1 MCKVFF
7 AYDKAEANRKY
18 YACRIIKLKDNRTL
32 DKIRTEI
39 AVMNLCNSNNLTHHF
54 FTYYYKESLFMF
66 VEFMD
71 GGAMVDFVY
80 FYLRKVPENII
91 AYILKNMLEGLESLH
106 SRRQLHRDLKSDN
119 VLMNLHGEVKIADFG
134 FAIQLT
140 KEILSRKSLVGTPA
154 WMAPELIKKEP
165 YDESV
170 DIWSLG
176 MVAIELVEGEPP
188 FLRMKHHLAMQ
199 CIVNRDPPKLT
210 KGSQDLINF
219 VDCCLRKNPAE
230 RRKCK

>member
-1 MCKVFF
+1 
-7 AYDKAEANRKY
+7 
-18 YACRIIKLKDNRTL
+18 
-32 DKIRTEI
+32 
-39 AVMNLCNSNNLTHHF
+39 
-54 FTYYYKESLFMF
+54 
-66 VEFMD
+66 MD

-80 FYLRKVPENII
+80 YYLRKVPENVI

-119 VLMNLHGEVKIADFG
+119 VLMSLQGEVKIADFG

-210 KGSQDLINF
+210 KGSSDLIHF
-219 VDCCLRKNPAE
+219 VDCCLRKNPSE
-230 RRKCK
+230 RKSSKELLQHPFIQSIGKGEKEQKQLIDMLRAMKKHSLESVIKTLPKEEAS